1 MKKRLYSGAAV
12 GTMLCLLA
20 GLLAALDAGAA
31 STGASP
37 VAGARCGPVQNP
49 DGDLLVTSDL
59 PLHGAE
65 AGQAQQM
72 SAAIALVLE
81 KTSWKAGGYTIAY
94 QSCDDSTSK
103 AGHWDSTT
111 CESNAKAYG
120 ADPSVVAV
128 IGPVNSG
135 CAEVELPD
143 ENRAARGPLAM
154 VSPATTYVGL
164 THSGPGAAAGEPGT
178 YYPTGARSFARVIA
192 ANDVQAA
199 ADATLA
205 ARLKI
210 GKLFVLNDKEAY
222 GAGIAADMAF
232 AAKKLGIAIVK
243 NAAWDPSAS
252 TYDALAAQIKASGAQ
267 AVFFGGLVSGNTGR
281 LIEAVRTAAPTVTLI
296 APDGFTPVAADVVQ
310 SAGKANGMYVSVAG
324 VPSAQLPPPGQAFL
338 KAFAAGNGGSAIDP
352 YLVYAAQAATVAL
365 KAIAAS
371 DGTRSGVSSQLL
383 KVQIRHSLVGPVSF
397 DGDGDIVS
405 GAVTIYKIDGG
416 KPTVAAVI
424 VPKSSLLP
432 TP

>member
-1 MKKRLYSGAAV
+1 M
-12 GTMLCLLA
+12 
-20 GLLAALDAGAA
+20 
-31 STGASP
+31 
-37 VAGARCGPVQNP
+37 
-49 DGDLLVTSDL
+49 
-59 PLHGAE
+59 
-65 AGQAQQM
+65 
-72 SAAIALVLE
+72 
-81 KTSWKAGGYTIAY
+81 
-94 QSCDDSTSK
+94 
-103 AGHWDSTT
+103 
-111 CESNAKAYG
+111 
-120 ADPSVVAV
+120 
-128 IGPVNSG
+128 
-135 CAEVELPD
+135 
-143 ENRAARGPLAM
+143 
-154 VSPATTYVGL
+154 
-164 THSGPGAAAGEPGT
+164 
-178 YYPTGARSFARVIA
+178 IA

-222 GAGIAADMAF
+222 GAGIAADMAL
-232 AAKKLGIAIVK
+232 AAKKLGIAVVK
-243 NAAWDPSAS
+243 NAAWDPNAS
-252 TYDALAAQIKASGAQ
+252 SYDALAAQIKASGAQ

-281 LIEAVRTAAPTVTLI
+281 LVEAVRTAAPSVTLI

-310 SAGKANGMYVSVAG
+310 SAGKANGMYISVAG

-352 YLVYAAQAATVAL
+352 YAVYAAQAAMVAL

-371 DGTRSGVSSQLL
+371 DGTRSGVASQLL